1 MIKKTILLA
10 VVVATGLSAMA
21 EGRALPSPDKSAGLP
36 VMEAFSH
43 RKSVLTSNKEYKVR
57 FEIILCSKKRLT
69 KKYPQLLD
77 EQLRFAQSDTA
88 NIEFAK

>member
-1 MIKKTILLA
+1 MNMIKKTISLA
-10 VVVATGLSAMA
+10 VFVVAGLSAMA

-57 FEIILCSKKRLT
+57 FRD
-69 KKYPQLLD
+69 YPMLQK
-77 EQLRFAQSDTA
+77 E
-88 NIEFAK
+88 NN